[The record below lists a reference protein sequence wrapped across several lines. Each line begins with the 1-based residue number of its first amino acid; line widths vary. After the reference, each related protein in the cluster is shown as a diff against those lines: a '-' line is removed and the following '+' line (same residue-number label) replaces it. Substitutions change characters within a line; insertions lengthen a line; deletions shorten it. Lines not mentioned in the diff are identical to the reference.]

1 MVDMDVK
8 IIPTE
13 GSSGNGDNFEHH
25 VLESQVEKVE
35 TPKTS
40 DTTTFVKMKFPNFAK
55 LVATH
60 SFEDIL
66 EKNKDEDV
74 VIPADL
80 IADLA
85 NADLVDD
92 EQKRRVILVL
102 GGVVLGILIA
112 FLFFGGGA

>member
-13 GSSGNGDNFEHH
+13 GSSGNDENFEHH
-25 VLESQVEKVE
+25 ELAKQVEKVGNTE
-35 TPKTS
+35 VKA
-40 DTTTFVKMKFPNFAK
+40 TTLVKMKFPNFAR

-66 EKNKDEDV
+66 EKNKNEDV
-74 VIPADL
+74 IIPADL

-92 EQKRRVILVL
+92 EQKKRVILVL
-102 GGVVLGILIA
+102 GGVVLGVLIA
-112 FLFFGGGA
+112 FVFLGGGA